1 MTDPTHLLQPLPF
14 NKHRRLERHNIAD
27 VLVVAGWLSTA
38 LARLGRYGG
47 DPATVL
53 QLERWRDI
61 DGRDLSALAD
71 RLSND
76 ALVRAEIEIEREDE
90 GAEQCARDAAAD
102 FRIDQRK
109 EEMAL

>member
-14 NKHRRLERHNIAD
+14 NKHRRLERHSVAD
-27 VLVVAGWLSTA
+27 VLVVAGWLNTA
-38 LARLGRYGG
+38 LARLARHGG

-61 DGRDLSALAD
+61 DGRDLSALAS

-76 ALVRAEIEIEREDE
+76 ALVRAEIELERENESASD
-90 GAEQCARDAAAD
+90 DAAD
-102 FRIDQRK
+102 FRMQQRK
-109 EEMAL
+109 EEMAGV